1 MRTFDPRNVEIT
13 FGPAKFHDIA
23 RITRCDPPLTM
34 PVKIVLKKQRRA
46 VRQKFLA
53 EEAKKRGVTIREVK
67 KLWGNGSALTILNCT
82 VTVERGSL
90 EGKEWHFSSPDAGLV
105 GSALMRDNS

>member
-1 MRTFDPRNVEIT
+1 MRAFDPRNLSVT
-13 FGPAKFHDIA
+13 FGEYVLPAGELPDFG
-23 RITRCDPPLTM
+23 ITTGT
-34 PVKIVLKKQRRA
+34 VKVVMKKRRRA

-53 EEAKKRGVTIREVK
+53 AEAKKRGTTIREVK